1 METTARLDKELIG
14 FGQEVDDARMNATL
28 YEAKWFAQ
36 IEAQYG

>member
-14 FGQEVDDARMNATL
+14 IGKEVDNARMNATL